1 MSGLDYKAGSDI
13 RACNFQTGFF
23 DGSPETIAAMC
34 WLSWCCRI
42 FIVAMQVLVVV
53 SGMQTSLVITG
64 RYTGIRDW
72 TIVTSPSRWQNAGSN
87 FKSAWWRSSRS
98 NGKLNLKAQLSL
110 WHSWPVVKVYM
121 LIKASLSLSYL
132 SAVHSSSLS
141 THSFSI
147 PPHVSSLMPGSYIM
161 VMPKGFH
168 FSSGTFHWCVF
179 FFQCWLSVMTEDH
192 LKLWSGTFI
201 VWG

>member
-1 MSGLDYKAGSDI
+1 M
-13 RACNFQTGFF
+13 
-23 DGSPETIAAMC
+23 AAMC

-72 TIVTSPSRWQNAGSN
+72 TTVTSPLRWQNAGSN
-87 FKSAWWRSSRS
+87 FKSVWWRSSQS

-132 SAVHSSSLS
+132 STIHSSSLS

-161 VMPKGFH
+161 VMPQGFH

-179 FFQCWLSVMTEDH
+179 SFPMLTECYDWGSPEVVERH
-192 LKLWSGTFI
+192 FYCLRVRLRHFCLFLFLCLI
-201 VWG
+201 VFYLENNTAR